1 LIAEGG
7 IFFVACCGS
16 PEEARSRG
24 TISSTLTCNNHI
36 FIFSVTCVKVI
47 NILSKNPAR
56 QGKIEN
62 KVKNIENIEDGL
74 LVVTYPSND

>member
-1 LIAEGG
+1 MSLVV
-7 IFFVACCGS
+7 VAMKKQEVG
-16 PEEARSRG
+16 AQ
-24 TISSTLTCNNHI
+24 
-36 FIFSVTCVKVI
+36 VKVI
-47 NILSKNPAR
+47 NILSKNPAG

>member
-7 IFFVACCGS
+7 IFFVTCCGS
-16 PEEARSRG
+16 NEEARSRG

-36 FIFSVTCVKVI
+36 FIFSITRAKVI

-62 KVKNIENIEDGL
+62 KVKK
-74 LVVTYPSND
+74 YRKY